1 MIDPLAVALQGAG
14 QLPLLYA
21 TDGFIGQ
28 TPIPPAPP
36 INTGGGGGFYMTH
49 HRAAKKV
56 IDWVGI
62 EDGEIESIAKAFVDN
77 ILNKY

>member
-1 MIDPLAVALQGAG
+1 MIDALAVALQGAG

-28 TPIPPAPP
+28 TPIPPPP
-36 INTGGGGGFYMTH
+36 INTGGGGGYYMTH

-56 IDWVGI
+56 IDWVTI
-62 EDGEIESIAKAFVDN
+62 EDDEMLSIAKAFIDN
-77 ILNKY
+77 VLTIA